1 MGFFNNLF
9 KKKDEEDVHEKRR
22 KITMELMDN
31 LNSTTF
37 EDIKKAA
44 KQQPNLPFFQDI
56 KSKAEF
62 QARNEIS
69 RLAALMAADDIDFIE
84 ACKEIIEHADKGLKI
99 NPNSA
104 YLLYFRGRS
113 KGDLGQL
120 KKGLKDLDKCLKIK
134 PDYADAYVERGY
146 IRQKMGNTS
155 GAKNDY
161 EKGVHFDPSLQ
172 QQVNSYLNKSGSK
185 DNMVIPSGITF
196 KIIVTPS
203 LTENHQK
210 GLRYIIIKNSG
221 LDQYFKNINVTFYDR
236 YKGDNVSDDK
246 LKGKQMLVKVFCP
259 EPIIAIEK
267 DKEEEFYNQLK
278 TKVTEWIIEAIQN
291 NTEKKYKAKLED
303 FLFTRQIEL

>member
-9 KKKDEEDVHEKRR
+9 KKKDKEDIHEKR
-22 KITMELMDN
+22 KKAMGN
-31 LNSTTF
+31 LIHETNKSSF
-37 EDIKKAA
+37 SEIQKAA
-44 KQQPNLPFFQDI
+44 KLQPNNSFFQDI
-56 KSKAEF
+56 KNKKEF
-62 QARNEIS
+62 LMRNKVAS
-69 RLAALMAADDIDFIE
+69 LAALMAADDIDFAE
-84 ACKEIIEHADKGLKI
+84 ACKEIIEHSDKGIEI

-113 KGDLGQL
+113 KGDLG
-120 KKGLKDLDKCLKIK
+120 KFKEGLKDLDKCLKIK
-134 PDYADAYVERGY
+134 LDYADAYVERGY
-146 IRQKMGNTS
+146 IRQKMGNSS

-172 QQVNSYLNKSGSK
+172 QQVNSYLNKEDNK
-185 DNMVIPSGITF
+185 NNMVIPSGITF
-196 KIIVTPS
+196 KIIVNPS

-221 LDQYFKNINVTFYDR
+221 LDQYFKNIDVAFYDR

-259 EPIIAIEK
+259 EPIVAIEK
-267 DKEEEFYNQLK
+267 DKEEDFYKQLK
-278 TKVTEWIIEAIQN
+278 SKVAEWIIEAIQN
-291 NTEKKYKAKLED
+291 NTEKKYKAKLEE